1 MKIASVTS
9 ITSTDVVLYI
19 FFMHKDTHTA
29 VASVITALPYSQH
42 PLHNGPL
49 QDSSPAAVYDKMQ
62 ASRRSRALACAR
74 RRHDVTRCN
83 GMISTRP
90 QRCKDYVT
98 YETGSTV
105 DNNFATSSVIWT
117 TKTDTQTHMLI
128 KTIWIVKKLLL
139 DTLNSYVGWA
149 KESGP
154 QTHDHNSDKS

>member
-9 ITSTDVVLYI
+9 ITSTDVILYI

-62 ASRRSRALACAR
+62 TSRRSKALACAR

-105 DNNFATSSVIWT
+105 DNNLQRRQSYEQQ
-117 TKTDTQTHMLI
+117 KTDTQTHMLNKAI
-128 KTIWIVKKLLL
+128 
-139 DTLNSYVGWA
+139 
-149 KESGP
+149 
-154 QTHDHNSDKS
+154 

>member
-9 ITSTDVVLYI
+9 ITSTDVILYI

-62 ASRRSRALACAR
+62 TSRRSKALACAR

-105 DNNFATSSVIWT
+105 DNNLQRRQSYEQQ
-117 TKTDTQTHMLI
+117 KQTHRHTCSSKRYESSKIITGHI
-128 KTIWIVKKLLL
+128 KFICRVSQRK
-139 DTLNSYVGWA
+139 WA
-149 KESGP
+149 TDS
-154 QTHDHNSDKS
+154 